1 MELGPVQMMVVGFEK
16 ATFTGEI
23 LPELER
29 LAEADVV
36 RVLDL
41 MFVDKDADGNITT
54 MQLSDLN
61 RDEAMEFGAYVG
73 ALVGFGVGGEEA
85 AEEGALAGAEAGED
99 GHIFDESEVWY
110 LADAIPNNTSAAIAL
125 VEHRWAIPLR
135 SKIAAAGGISLADE
149 WVHPEDL
156 LAVGLKAGAELEG

>member
-1 MELGPVQMMVVGFEK
+1 MMVVGFEN

-29 LAEADVV
+29 LAQADVV

-61 RDEAMEFGAYVG
+61 QDEAMEFGAYVG
-73 ALVGFGVGGEEA
+73 ALVGFGLGGEEA

-110 LADAIPNNTSAAIAL
+110 LADAIPNGTSAAIAL

-135 SKIAAAGGISLADE
+135 AKIAAAGGISLADE

-156 LAVGLKAGAELEG
+156 LAVGLSASAELSE